1 MMIYLSVSQMTG
13 YMNKFKDKKAKT
25 TTATISLMVKDKQL
39 LKNYNKIW
47 GKNWKVNEDK
57 FW

>member
-1 MMIYLSVSQMTG
+1 MTG

-25 TTATISLMVKDKQL
+25 TTATMSLMVKDKQL

-47 GKNWKVNEDK
+47 EKN
-57 FW
+57 

>member
-47 GKNWKVNEDK
+47 GKN
-57 FW
+57 

>member
-47 GKNWKVNEDK
+47 GKNWKVTEDK

>member
-1 MMIYLSVSQMTG
+1 MIYLRVSQMTG

-25 TTATISLMVKDKQL
+25 TTATMPLMVKDKQL

-47 GKNWKVNEDK
+47 EKNWKVNGDK

>member
-1 MMIYLSVSQMTG
+1 MMIYLRVSQMTG
-13 YMNKFKDKKAKT
+13 YMNKIKDKKAKT
-25 TTATISLMVKDKQL
+25 TTATMSLMVKDKQL

-47 GKNWKVNEDK
+47 EKNWKVNDDK